1 MYAIVETGGKQ
12 VCVSP
17 GDVVLVEKL
26 NAAEPGSQV
35 ILDRVLAVAKD
46 DGTLTV
52 GSPVVAGAKVTA
64 QVVENGKL
72 AKIDVFKYKSKVNY
86 RRRYGHRQPFT
97 KLKIE
102 SIEA

>member
-12 VCVSP
+12 VCVAP
-17 GDVVLVEKL
+17 GDVVRVEKL
-26 NAAEPGSQV
+26 NAEPGSQV
-35 ILDRVLAVAKD
+35 ILDRVLAVSKD

-52 GSPVVAGAKVTA
+52 GSPTVAGAKVSA
-64 QVVENGKL
+64 SVVENGKL
-72 AKIDVFKYKSKVNY
+72 PKIFVFKYKSKVNY